1 MNNVAFRILD
11 KSVTSADGFQ
21 LPTIGKP
28 TDFKGFLDT
37 SIVFQKLRKQMQSQ
51 GGAHMT
57 YEQEFDMGSA
67 TATAG
72 GRRTGGF
79 VKRGG
84 PVKAIGDVNANDEEE
99 KKKVQPKGTRF

>member
-1 MNNVAFRILD
+1 
-11 KSVTSADGFQ
+11 
-21 LPTIGKP
+21 
-28 TDFKGFLDT
+28 
-37 SIVFQKLRKQMQSQ
+37 
-51 GGAHMT
+51 MT

-72 GRRTGGF
+72 GRRTGGLA
-79 VKRGG
+79 KRGG